1 MERKEDR
8 LIVAAAPF
16 VFVSSCLSLA
26 LMYATKTLM
35 IKEFGAVAEALISTS
50 WTSWVAMLCTLK
62 IMFFFGMPSLRKVAV
77 ASGIAVAGAIFVLS
91 IPMFDISWLVM
102 VLVMFAV
109 VVPLGNFLYRKLTT
123 KANQV

>member
-1 MERKEDR
+1 MEKKEDR

-35 IKEFGAVAEALISTS
+35 IKEFGTVAEALISAS
-50 WTSWVAMLCTLK
+50 WTSWVAMLCTLT

-91 IPMFDISWLVM
+91 TPMFDISWLVM

-109 VVPLGNFLYRKLTT
+109 VVPLGNFLYRKLGV
-123 KANQV
+123 KNG